1 MATGSLDLSI
11 VTAALV
17 LSSSLDYKLPKTDIR
32 IPNPLPSEQYEV
44 NKQMLLSS
52 VVISLFSS
60 LFVIYVLS
68 LLTSKLI
75 SSSLILRLFSLHP
88 TVIGVYD

>member
-32 IPNPLPSEQYEV
+32 IPNLPPSEQY
-44 NKQMLLSS
+44 
-52 VVISLFSS
+52 
-60 LFVIYVLS
+60 
-68 LLTSKLI
+68 
-75 SSSLILRLFSLHP
+75 
-88 TVIGVYD
+88 